1 MHVYSYFH
9 LDLGCQIRPHPDAR
23 DSQSDGPR
31 TGYITLSEPNLWGH
45 KLTLSDADQT
55 VNRTHTNVFQSRGY
69 CRCYRQPGRFNYSGS
84 FFFPGEIPAPR
95 SHPCS
100 RQTGCTGPCWPG
112 SDISTPT
119 SLSDFFKGADVVF
132 AVTNFWEHLSKEQE
146 IKDGKAI
153 VDMAKE
159 CHVSLL
165 IWSSLD
171 DVSKVSK
178 GKYTHVDHFDGK
190 HAVEEYARSVEQPAV
205 FFYAGCFASNF
216 SAGGMGPKKQEDG
229 SYVMAFPVPGS
240 TIIPIFDVADTG
252 MFVAGILNGPKK
264 LMGQRVLGFSEF
276 ISLNDMVKQYSSVR
290 GVQAKFVQID
300 YDTYEAYFPNKTVA
314 KELYEMFAYMNDF
327 GYYGETTDEEVK
339 QSHEICVGKPT
350 TCALHEMFARDV
362 CWPYVKP
369 ILSNC
374 KHISNLFLNTFPAMC
389 NTTSFGCS

>member
-1 MHVYSYFH
+1 MSSKVVAIIGATGNQGGSI
-9 LDLGCQIRPHPDAR
+9 IRALSS
-23 DSQSDGPR
+23 SQAKYQLRG
-31 TGYITLSEPNLWGH
+31 
-45 KLTLSDADQT
+45 LTRAVDK
-55 VNRTHTNVFQSRGY
+55 
-69 CRCYRQPGRFNYSGS
+69 
-84 FFFPGEIPAPR
+84 PAAQALV
-95 SHPCS
+95 S
-100 RQTGCTGPCWPG
+100 QGVQMFKG
-112 SDISTPT
+112 DISTPT

-252 MFVAGILNGPKK
+252 MFIAGILNGPEKM
-264 LMGQRVLGFSEF
+264 MGQRVLGFSEF

-300 YDTYEAYFPNKTVA
+300 YDTYEAHFPNKTVA
-314 KELYEMFAYMNDF
+314 KELYEMFAYMNEF
-327 GYYGETTDEEVK
+327 GYYGETTDEEVR
-339 QSHEICVGKPT
+339 QSHEMCVGKPT
-350 TCALHEMFARDV
+350 TWSEFVSKTEWND
-362 CWPYVKP
+362 
-369 ILSNC
+369 
-374 KHISNLFLNTFPAMC
+374 
-389 NTTSFGCS
+389 